1 MKTNEC
7 HICEND
13 FDNLGLICLQVISLN
28 ETNTEENL
36 LEKDSTY
43 EAEDDEH

>member
-1 MKTNEC
+1 MKINKC

-13 FDNLGLICLQVISLN
+13 FDNLEAHFFASHII
-28 ETNTEENL
+28 ETNAEENL
-36 LEKDSTY
+36 LEKESTY